1 MLPAKAIKNGVKRLQ
16 SDFCLKVE
24 DITKSFPGTIALSRV
39 KIEVKTGEV
48 HALVGENGAGK
59 STLMNIISGVFPPDE
74 GRIIFQGKPVRFANP
89 SEAQA
94 AGVGFV
100 HQELALCPHINV
112 AENIYMGRYDKGLFG
127 FIKRRKLYADTAELL
142 KLFKTNIRPE
152 DKVADLN
159 LADQQVVEIAKSLS
173 LKCKLLILD
182 EPTSSLSDSE
192 TEILFGIIRKLK
204 GEGISV
210 LYISHRIAEI
220 FEICDRV
227 TIFRDGCYINTF
239 NVAEVTPRQVVES
252 MVGREL
258 HNLYPQKNDKPEE
271 TILEVS
277 GLSRQG
283 VFRDISFE
291 LRRGEILGI
300 AGLVGSGRTEVA
312 RAVCAIDR
320 LDAGEIRYLG
330 NKVRFRNYTDAIRH
344 GLCYLTED
352 RKQQGLFLNLSV
364 KNNINA
370 TIIDNLSRYML
381 LPSKKEAENAN
392 AYVSK
397 LNIKVSNIGQQVNSL
412 SGGNQQKA
420 MIAKWLSVSPAVI
433 FMDEPTRGIDVGA
446 KSEIHN
452 MLRQLSNNGIGVII
466 ISSELPEI
474 IGMCDRVVVMHEGRI
489 TGEVQGGEIT
499 EKNIIMLAS
508 GQ

>member
-1 MLPAKAIKNGVKRLQ
+1 MQ
-16 SDFCLKVE
+16 SEYCLKVE
-24 DITKSFPGTIALSRV
+24 NITKSFPGTMALSKVRL
-39 KIEVKTGEV
+39 KVKTGEV

-59 STLMNIISGVFPPDE
+59 STLMNVISGVFPPDD
-74 GRIIFQGKPVRFANP
+74 GKIIFQGKTVRFANP

-112 AENIYMGRYDKGLFG
+112 AENIYMGRYERGAFG
-127 FIKRRKLYADTAELL
+127 FIKRKKLYADTAELL
-142 KLFKTNIRPE
+142 KLFKTDIRPE
-152 DKVADLN
+152 DKVSDLN

-173 LKCKLLILD
+173 LECKLLILD

-192 TEILFGIIRKLK
+192 TEILFEIIRNLRRK
-204 GEGISV
+204 GISV

-220 FEICDRV
+220 FEICDKV
-227 TIFRDGCYINTF
+227 TILRDGCYINTF
-239 NVAEVTPRQVVES
+239 NVSDVTPRQVVES

-258 HNLYPQKNDKPEE
+258 HDLYPQKNDKPGE
-271 TILEVS
+271 TILAVHA
-277 GLSRQG
+277 LCRQG
-283 VFRDISFE
+283 VFQDISFE

-300 AGLVGSGRTEVA
+300 SGLVGSGRTEVA

-320 LDAGEIRYLG
+320 SDSGEITYLG
-330 NKVRFRNYTDAIRH
+330 KKVRFKNYADAIRR

-370 TIIDNLSRYML
+370 TIIDNISKYMILS
-381 LPSKKEAENAN
+381 SKREAENAN
-392 AYVSK
+392 AYVGK
-397 LNIKVSNIGQQVNSL
+397 LNIKVSSISQQVNSL

-420 MIAKWLSVSPAVI
+420 MIAKWLSVSPTVI

-452 MLRQLSNNGIGVII
+452 MLRQLSNTGIGVII

-489 TGEVQGGEIT
+489 TGEVQSGEIT

>member
-1 MLPAKAIKNGVKRLQ
+1 MNRLQ
-16 SDFCLKVE
+16 NGYCLKVE
-24 DITKSFPGTIALSRV
+24 GISKNFPGTKALSKVR
-39 KIEVKTGEV
+39 IEVKTGEV

-74 GRIIFQGKPVRFANP
+74 GRIIFQGDTVRFANP

-94 AGVGFV
+94 AGIGFV

-112 AENIYMGRYDKGLFG
+112 AENIYMGRYQKGFLG
-127 FIKRRKLYADTAELL
+127 IIKQKKLYADTAELL
-142 KLFKTNIRPE
+142 KLFKTDIRPE

-159 LADQQVVEIAKSLS
+159 LADQQIVEIAKSLS

-192 TEILFGIIRKLK
+192 TEILFGIIRELK
-204 GEGISV
+204 TNGISV

-220 FEICDRV
+220 FEICDKV
-227 TIFRDGCYINTF
+227 TVFRDGCYINTF
-239 NVAEVTPRQVVES
+239 NVSEVTPRQVVES

-258 HNLYPQKNDKPEE
+258 NNLYPQKNDHPEE
-271 TILEVS
+271 TMLEVS
-277 GLSRQG
+277 GLYTQG
-283 VFRDISFE
+283 VFQNINFE

-300 AGLVGSGRTEVA
+300 SGLIGSGRTEVA
-312 RAVCAIDR
+312 RAVCGIDR
-320 LDAGEIRYLG
+320 FDSGEIRYMG
-330 NKVRFRNYTDAIRH
+330 KKVQFKNYADAIRH

-370 TIIDNLSRYML
+370 TIIDNISKLMFLS
-381 LPSKKEAENAN
+381 SKKEAASAN

-397 LNIKVSNIGQQVNSL
+397 LNIKVSNINQQINSL

-420 MIAKWLSVSPAVI
+420 MIAKWLSVNPAVI

-446 KSEIHN
+446 KSEIHG
-452 MLRQLSNNGIGVII
+452 MLRQLSNTGIGVII

-474 IGMCDRVVVMHEGRI
+474 IGMCDRVIVMHEGSI
-489 TGEVQGGEIT
+489 KGEVQGGEIT
-499 EKNIIMLAS
+499 EKNIILLAS

>member
-1 MLPAKAIKNGVKRLQ
+1 MRYHILQ
-16 SDFCLKVE
+16 DAYCLKAE
-24 DITKSFPGTIALSRV
+24 NITKIFPGTIALSKVMLQV
-39 KIEVKTGEV
+39 KSGEV

-59 STLMNIISGVFPPDE
+59 STLMNIISGVLPPDE
-74 GRIIFQGKPVRFANP
+74 GTITFLGKQVQFLSP
-89 SEAQA
+89 SEAQN

-100 HQELALCPHINV
+100 HQELALCPHISV
-112 AENIYMGRYDKGLFG
+112 AENIYMGRYEKGPFG
-127 FIKRRKLYADTAELL
+127 FIKRKKLYADTAELL
-142 KLFKTNIRPE
+142 KLFKANIRPE
-152 DKVADLN
+152 CMVGDLN
-159 LADQQVVEIAKSLS
+159 IADQQIVEIAKSLS

-182 EPTSSLSDSE
+182 EPTSSLSDTE

-227 TIFRDGCYINTF
+227 TILRDGCYINTF
-239 NVAEVTPRQVVES
+239 NVSEVTPRQIVEG

-258 HNLYPQKNDKPEE
+258 NDFYPPKSSEAGEAMLKVQ
-271 TILEVS
+271 
-277 GLSRQG
+277 GLCREG
-283 VFRDISFE
+283 VFQDISFE
-291 LRRGEILGI
+291 LRRGEILGLS
-300 AGLVGSGRTEVA
+300 GLVGSGRTEVA
-312 RAVCAIDR
+312 RAICAIDK
-320 LDAGEIRYLG
+320 LSAGEIDYLG
-330 NKVRFRNYTDAIRH
+330 EPVRFKNYSEAIKR

-352 RKQQGLFLNLSV
+352 RKLQGLFLNLNV

-370 TIIDNLSRYML
+370 AIIDSLSRHML
-381 LPSKKEAENAN
+381 VQRKKEAENAN
-392 AYVSK
+392 AYVAR
-397 LNIKVSNIGQQVNSL
+397 LNIKVHNIHQLISSL

-420 MIAKWLSVSPAVI
+420 MIAKWLSANPSII

-452 MLRQLSNNGIGVII
+452 MLRELSNHGIGVIL

-489 TGEVQGGEIT
+489 TGEVSGQEIS
-499 EKNIIMLAS
+499 EQSIILLAS

>member
-1 MLPAKAIKNGVKRLQ
+1 MRYHILQ
-16 SDFCLKVE
+16 DAYCLKVE
-24 DITKSFPGTIALSRV
+24 NITKIFPGTIALSKVMLQV
-39 KIEVKTGEV
+39 KSGEV

-59 STLMNIISGVFPPDE
+59 STLMNIISGVLPPDE
-74 GRIIFQGKPVRFANP
+74 GTITFLGKQVQFLSP
-89 SEAQA
+89 SEAQS

-100 HQELALCPHINV
+100 HQELALCPHISV
-112 AENIYMGRYDKGLFG
+112 AENIYMGRYEKGPFG
-127 FIKRRKLYADTAELL
+127 FIKRKKLYADTAELL
-142 KLFKTNIRPE
+142 KLFKANIRPE
-152 DKVADLN
+152 CMVGDLN
-159 LADQQVVEIAKSLS
+159 IADQQIVEIAKSLS

-182 EPTSSLSDSE
+182 EPTSSLSDTE

-227 TIFRDGCYINTF
+227 TILRDGCYINTF
-239 NVAEVTPRQVVES
+239 NVSEVTPRQIVEG

-258 HNLYPQKNDKPEE
+258 NDFYPPKSSE
-271 TILEVS
+271 TGEVMLEVQ
-277 GLSRQG
+277 GLCREG
-283 VFRDISFE
+283 VFQDISFE
-291 LRRGEILGI
+291 LRRGEILGLS
-300 AGLVGSGRTEVA
+300 GLVGSGRTELA
-312 RAVCAIDR
+312 RAICAIDK
-320 LDAGEIRYLG
+320 LHAGEITYLG
-330 NKVRFRNYTDAIRH
+330 EPVRFKNYSEAIKR

-352 RKQQGLFLNLSV
+352 RKLQGLFLNLNV

-370 TIIDNLSRYML
+370 AIIDSLSRHML
-381 LPSKKEAENAN
+381 VQRKKEAENAT
-392 AYVSK
+392 AYVAR
-397 LNIKVSNIGQQVNSL
+397 LNIKVHNIHQLISSL

-420 MIAKWLSVSPAVI
+420 MIAKWLSANPSII

-452 MLRQLSNNGIGVII
+452 MLRELSNHGIGVIL

-489 TGEVQGGEIT
+489 TGEVSGQEIS
-499 EKNIIMLAS
+499 EQSIILLAS

>member
-1 MLPAKAIKNGVKRLQ
+1 LQ
-16 SDFCLKVE
+16 GDYCLKVE
-24 DITKSFPGTIALSRV
+24 DITKSFPGTVALSKVRL
-39 KIEVKTGEV
+39 EVKTGEV

-59 STLMNIISGVFPPDE
+59 STLMNIISGVFPADE
-74 GRIIFQGKPVRFANP
+74 GRIIFQGEVARFANP
-89 SEAQA
+89 YEAQA

-100 HQELALCPHINV
+100 HQELALCPHISV
-112 AENIYMGRYDKGLFG
+112 AENIYMGRYEKGALG
-127 FIKRRKLYADTAELL
+127 FIKRKKLYADTVELL

-152 DKVADLN
+152 DKVADLT

-173 LKCKLLILD
+173 LQCKLLILD

-192 TEILFGIIRKLK
+192 TEILFSIIRQLK
-204 GEGISV
+204 SEGISV

-220 FEICDRV
+220 FEVCDRV
-227 TIFRDGCYINTF
+227 TVFRDGHYISTF
-239 NVAEVTPRQVVES
+239 NVSEVTPRIVVES

-258 HNLYPQKNDKPEE
+258 NDFYPQKAEATGE
-271 TILEVS
+271 TLLQVNS
-277 GLSRQG
+277 LSRQG
-283 VFRDISFE
+283 VFKDICFE

-300 AGLVGSGRTEVA
+300 SGLVGSGRTEVA

-320 LDAGEIRYLG
+320 YDSGEITYLG
-330 NKVRFRNYTDAIRH
+330 KKTRFKSYADAIRG

-370 TIIDNLSRYML
+370 TIIDKLSKYLML
-381 LPSKKEAENAN
+381 SSKKEAENAQT
-392 AYVSK
+392 YVGR
-397 LNIKVSNIGQQVNSL
+397 LGIKIHGIGQMVNSL

-420 MIAKWLSVSPAVI
+420 MIAKWLSVNPAVI

-446 KSEIHN
+446 KAEIHN
-452 MLRQLSNNGIGVII
+452 MLRQLSDNGIGVII

-489 TGEVQGGEIT
+489 TGEVKGGEIT
-499 EKNIIMLAS
+499 EKNIILLAS